1 MGKTPIPMT
10 DSSDGKRTRLEQQ
23 SRAGLV
29 SASSDL
35 PLRKPVNTLA
45 MVPKSQKITTLG
57 RKSWNLLLR
66 EAQNQGLDRE
76 VFSAPLSLVIK
87 GLDYDSKDHELIKK
101 HLRSMVS
108 TTVEWQSP
116 TTGEGAFWTVCGL
129 LAHAKLSKVRG
140 QVWVE
145 WSYAVNMKQELLEP
159 SVFSKLSMEIISQ
172 MRSHAGM
179 ALYEICT
186 RYKDIG
192 RTSRQSWHWWR
203 PVLMGRPENE
213 KTAKMEYR
221 IFKRD
226 CLRLAVAE
234 VCAITDIDVELV
246 EHKSGRFISELQ
258 FLIRPKPQRSLALGQ
273 PNEPVDFAAVA
284 QAVAL
289 GIADNHAE
297 GLIDE
302 FGSEAFSSALIAL
315 EKRLKTSFPEP
326 LRDPYRYLRSLMPG
340 EAKLVAAR
348 KDKEA
353 AEGDQV
359 APLARQAQAKRQARW
374 AEEWLRRRRAAII
387 EEISAFSEAE
397 QAELSMQLLLDM
409 KVRDVHPSIRKR
421 LETSGWKHDLVVAE
435 MVRYYASG
443 SHGDAWDKPT
453 PEQLLEIAA
462 EADS

>member
-1 MGKTPIPMT
+1 
-10 DSSDGKRTRLEQQ
+10 
-23 SRAGLV
+23 
-29 SASSDL
+29 
-35 PLRKPVNTLA
+35 
-45 MVPKSQKITTLG
+45 
-57 RKSWNLLLR
+57 
-66 EAQNQGLDRE
+66 
-76 VFSAPLSLVIK
+76 
-87 GLDYDSKDHELIKK
+87 
-101 HLRSMVS
+101 
-108 TTVEWQSP
+108 
-116 TTGEGAFWTVCGL
+116 
-129 LAHAKLSKVRG
+129 
-140 QVWVE
+140 
-145 WSYAVNMKQELLEP
+145 
-159 SVFSKLSMEIISQ
+159 
-172 MRSHAGM
+172 
-179 ALYEICT
+179 
-186 RYKDIG
+186 
-192 RTSRQSWHWWR
+192 
-203 PVLMGRPENE
+203 
-213 KTAKMEYR
+213 MEYR

-443 SHGDAWDKPT
+443 AHGDAWDKPT